1 MNYKKSIL
9 SLVTIMALSGTAS
22 ADGTATYLPLTS
34 DDNDASWTLF
44 GVNGFS
50 DGTASSRTA
59 VAEGFTAGFTE
70 VEELDTQ
77 DARATEGL
85 TASSTD
91 GSGSGYLLSVQA
103 VDDTGMSELKVAAQI
118 LQAFEATE
126 PVRSMY
132 IKINSNNPN
141 VKIDYKASMEG
152 QTLELMMNGVTTL
165 YEVTIDQDHTYANAA
180 IAKESVSSASSNP
193 FLSNIED
200 VLDYNFLNNPLD
212 ARYYSK
218 SDHLETSNDMDD
230 NGVAAESAIFYHF
243 DSISQQW
250 KVWNKK
256 FSGSA
261 NDFTEFS
268 KGDAYWGQIDTDDT
282 DPNNDSAE
290 SNVTASGLILGS
302 SGRSTPTADV
312 YAGKLAPGWN
322 MLAIDDSQPIIRYAS
337 TGLVATM
344 VANDGNITITDS
356 SGQHDVKIELLGS
369 TDTISEQA
377 TKINVAIESAKL
389 KHEIPISVN
398 IKAFRTSATEIVII
412 SDAKFTLTDEADYN
426 NISTVKTLAG
436 REPYNA
442 EGLDGLAGTNAITD
456 LNTSATDENKY
467 VTSAYGEYAL
477 IIDLLV
483 SDMVDNGLITGT
495 TDSNRT
501 AADLDAIAAATA
513 GNNGG
518 DTFSAKIKFGTED
531 RAYTPIALHA
541 TDDTTPDEASAKIEI
556 EKHALFD
563 SATSP
568 TDAYGK
574 ALAIDTNGNGKND
587 KFLLASTVPFYIK
600 DNTFTRV
607 FDENNASNDGE
618 REFTISGTRV
628 KTVVPDKGDS
638 TLDTAKDIRAV
649 ADGTTGTGVYADY
662 NDTKLIAVSTTL
674 STFDL
679 KDQEDGQYEFFTA
692 DTDSSYLAKG
702 AVAGVYSLDAVSQL
716 PVVQNKFWVDGFV
729 FDSNTSKDNNT
740 TIFFDGDQG
749 AADYN
754 ASMLSWDVNV
764 SDDDNVTAY
773 FDTFVERINTKLQ
786 ILKKHAYAY
795 HTYESGNN
803 NAASL
808 LTTDIVIVGL
818 DINGSTIV
826 VTETDGTHTAVDH
839 NNSLAVAKTATEAA
853 TPAAETLGI
862 SWGGLVSD
870 LKTNAIYT
878 PNFSAYGPLY
888 TFKDAGYDVRSIL
901 KATTKFSDETI
912 AWDGIDLTRDESD
925 WFKNNEF
932 NLFNANLNSGYWV
945 YLEDISNNGLVINDA
960 SYTPTYTYYFDN
972 KVGDEYSTKNIING
986 GQFTVEIKGFA
997 GEISKAFLTVGG
1009 EEIPLERNGI
1019 SDNYTADFMKYS
1031 LASFNEGSS
1040 GPISFN
1046 VRATDGKGTYLTAS
1060 DKVAFDYTAPELITP
1075 DLPTINTLKFSDMD
1089 TNTSDIAKFHVYRE
1103 YIPELASSRAS
1114 ANTDT
1119 SRFVGS
1125 YDATSGLAEVNICKG
1140 LTFGDVDNLRV
1151 VGVDGTG
1158 SNAGEI
1164 GFANVSNA
1172 IQFEYGVM
1180 LKGAHVLTHIS
1191 TGLDDKSIIGQRYD
1205 TNCEAT
1211 AAADANETENSGVS
1225 LKTLISSQ
1233 TSRIAYE
1240 YIEGIGSSLS
1250 SAWTSTYSVAGVA
1263 IVQIQNL
1270 EEYAGKPFFLEYN
1283 GKMYRSAFPSTKN
1296 DADLSADDAIL
1307 LDDSDTFLIDDEGFR
1322 ETDSVTGVSG
1332 GTGELITTI
1341 NSTLAPF

>member
-50 DGTASSRTA
+50 DGTSSSRTA
-59 VAEGFTAGFTE
+59 VADGFTAGFTE
-70 VEELDTQ
+70 VVELDTQ

-85 TASSTD
+85 TAGSTD

-103 VDDTGMSELKVAAQI
+103 VDDTGMSELKVAAEI

-180 IAKESVSSASSNP
+180 IATESVSSASSNP

-212 ARYYSK
+212 ARYYNK

-230 NGVAAESAIFYHF
+230 DYEGAENAIFYHF

-256 FSGSA
+256 FSGNA

-268 KGDAYWGQIDTDDT
+268 KGDAYWGQIDTDDV
-282 DPNNDSAE
+282 DPFNDAAE
-290 SNVTASGLILGS
+290 DNVTASGLILGT

-312 YAGKLAPGWN
+312 YDGKLAPGWN

-337 TGLVATM
+337 TGLVATFPDAT
-344 VANDGNITITDS
+344 VDGNITITDS
-356 SGQHDVKIELLGS
+356 SGQHDIPIELIDAATTQG
-369 TDTISEQA
+369 IA

-389 KHEIPISVN
+389 KHEIPASVN

-412 SDAKFTLTDEADYN
+412 SDAKFTLTDEDDKN

-442 EGLDGLAGTNAITD
+442 DGLDGLAGTNAITD
-456 LNTSATDENKY
+456 LNASDETLTKNASA
-467 VTSAYGEYAL
+467 TSAYGEYAL
-477 IIDLLV
+477 IVDLLV
-483 SDMVDNGLITGT
+483 SDMVNNGLITGS

-501 AADLDAIAAATA
+501 AADLDANATGA
-513 GNNGG
+513 GG

-541 TDDTTPDEASAKIEI
+541 TNDTTPDEASAKTEI

-563 SATSP
+563 SATAP

-607 FDENNASNDGE
+607 FKENNASNDGT

-628 KTVVPDKGDS
+628 KTIAPAKGDS
-638 TLDTAKDIRAV
+638 PLATAIDISAK
-649 ADGTTGTGVYADY
+649 ADGDTGTGVYADY
-662 NDTKLIAVSTTL
+662 NDSRLIAVSTTL

-692 DTDSSYLAKG
+692 DADSSYLAKG
-702 AVAGVYSLDAVSQL
+702 AVAGVYSLDAVAQL

-729 FDSNTSKDNNT
+729 FDSNMSKDNNT
-740 TIFFDGDQG
+740 TIFFDGDQVT
-749 AADYN
+749 ADYN

-786 ILKKHAYAY
+786 KLKKHAYAY

-803 NAASL
+803 DTDSL
-808 LTTDIVIVGL
+808 KTTDIVIVGL
-818 DINGSTIV
+818 DINASTIV
-826 VTETDGTHTAVDH
+826 VTATDGAHTAVDH
-839 NNSLAVAKTATEAA
+839 NNSLAVAESGSDAA
-853 TPAAETLGI
+853 TPAAQTLGI

-870 LKTNAIYT
+870 LKTNAVYT

-901 KATTKFSDETI
+901 KATTKFSDKTI

-945 YLEDISNNGLVINDA
+945 YLEDKSDSGLEINAA

-1075 DLPTINTLKFSDMD
+1075 DLPSIGTLEFSDMNPAD
-1089 TNTSDIAKFHVYRE
+1089 SDIAKFHVYRE

-1114 ANTDT
+1114 ANADT

-1125 YDATSGLAEVNICKG
+1125 YDATAGLAEVNICKG

-1180 LKGAHVLTHIS
+1180 LKNAHVLTHIS

-1240 YIEGIGSSLS
+1240 EIAGLGSSLS
-1250 SAWTSTYSVAGVA
+1250 GAWLSTYSIAGVA
-1263 IVQIQNL
+1263 TVQIQNL

-1296 DADLSADDAIL
+1296 DADLSADDAIQ
-1307 LDDSDTFLIDDEGFR
+1307 LDDVDTFKLDDDGFR
-1322 ETDSVTGVSG
+1322 ETDEVTDVSG

-1341 NSTLAPF
+1341 NTTLAPF